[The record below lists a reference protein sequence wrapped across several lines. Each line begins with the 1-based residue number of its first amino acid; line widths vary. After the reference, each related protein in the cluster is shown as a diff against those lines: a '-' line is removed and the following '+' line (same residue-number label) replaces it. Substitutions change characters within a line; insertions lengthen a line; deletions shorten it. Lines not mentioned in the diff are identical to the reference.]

1 MNLVDIKKRNFIPS
15 NSGCYRSNPLNRNL
29 ALEIQEEASKKMR
42 VVHRSFIASCNSTLT
57 LATLT
62 CALVA
67 LTFRCSRPTEII
79 LEDPLD
85 LWVRTHTH
93 FHCASLILLVDVDRI
108 AFVVVS
114 G

>member
-1 MNLVDIKKRNFIPS
+1 
-15 NSGCYRSNPLNRNL
+15 
-29 ALEIQEEASKKMR
+29 MR
-42 VVHRSFIASCNSTLT
+42 FVHRSFIASCNSTLT

-85 LWVRTHTH
+85 LWVRTHTL
-93 FHCASLILLVDVDRI
+93 FHCATPILLVDVDHI
-108 AFVVVS
+108 VFIGVS
-114 G
+114 D